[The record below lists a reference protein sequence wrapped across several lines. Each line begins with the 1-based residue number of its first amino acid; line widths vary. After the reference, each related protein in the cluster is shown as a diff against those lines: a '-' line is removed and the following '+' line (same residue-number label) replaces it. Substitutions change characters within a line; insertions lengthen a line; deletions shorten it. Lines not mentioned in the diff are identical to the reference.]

1 MVVTVQ
7 PPQRHGGPKLPMTSW
22 ISVRAAASLGWHVMF
37 GFRLLG
43 KETLPCFH
51 MVGKGPSHY
60 ISAAIDRTTHLDIPA
75 PRIIFFTFKRRGGL
89 YFWSMVAATV
99 GVLVNASAF
108 IINDLGLSRYQLVP
122 AVLIIVGWILMT
134 TGQAFVLYSRLR
146 LLYVNPCVL
155 RPVFYMIVANA
166 VLGPPADGRRAHRRQ
181 LPRARPHLREAG
193 RLRNIILHLV
203 AVNLLIVV
211 LDIAILGLEY
221 SGMYL
226 LQTSYKAFVY
236 SVRLKIEISILNR
249 LVDFVRATRRV
260 EFHDRAAKDLERE
273 WTDTLQRTFAAN
285 QSVVAAAPG
294 GAQAAVPSLPKA
306 VHVPAAGPAQEYL
319 QGEEAVTP
327 FQAG

>member
-1 MVVTVQ
+1 
-7 PPQRHGGPKLPMTSW
+7 
-22 ISVRAAASLGWHVMF
+22 
-37 GFRLLG
+37 
-43 KETLPCFH
+43 
-51 MVGKGPSHY
+51 
-60 ISAAIDRTTHLDIPA
+60 
-75 PRIIFFTFKRRGGL
+75 
-89 YFWSMVAATV
+89 MVAATV

-166 VLGPPADGRRAHRRQ
+166 VLGPPADGPSTRRSRSRSSSCRRRSC
-181 LPRARPHLREAG
+181 RACTCGAASASGATKHLREAG

-306 VHVPAAGPAQEYL
+306 VHVPAAGPAQEC
-319 QGEEAVTP
+319 
-327 FQAG
+327 